1 MSNAGP
7 KSVLAD
13 AKNVRPLAAERERQ
27 AAKGMNE
34 IAKTFGRGL
43 TVSEE
48 DELRRKDKD
57 EDPKVEDWRARRM
70 AELRSGACEDTS
82 DDDSDDSEG
91 WESKVRKRRRG
102 AVRQVDAQGLLA
114 AIERPGWAL
123 LFIYEPVSLAFPP
136 PFHPACMSC

>member
-1 MSNAGP
+1 MSKTGP
-7 KSVLAD
+7 KAVLAD
-13 AKNVRPLAAERERQ
+13 AENARLLASERQ
-27 AAKGMNE
+27 RHAANGINE

-48 DELRRKDKD
+48 DDLRRR
-57 EDPKVEDWRARRM
+57 EPKEHAVVEDWRARRM
-70 AELRSGACEDTS
+70 TELRSAAREDTT

-123 LFIYEPVSLAFPP
+123 LFIYEPVSLAFPLL
-136 PFHPACMSC
+136 FHLAFVSC